1 MGGSVMSKISRPLLE
16 YREVIKSTG
25 ITIDQYSPP
34 RKTMKRFIRLF
45 REIEDTRVKAMT
57 DYPLEEILVI
67 AFLAVLGNASG
78 WNEIERFGNAK
89 HKWLRKFLKLENG
102 IPSHDTFRRVF
113 SLIDPQQ
120 LEKATVLFLIE
131 NMDAIKKSLGIKTPV
146 RQLCIDGKEER
157 GTGRKSGTTQEI
169 RNLQTLHIYDASNG
183 ICLVSHPIDS
193 KTNEIPAAQEALK
206 MLQLKHA
213 IVTFDALH
221 TQIKTIGI
229 IMERDGNYVGALKGN
244 QENLAMV
251 AAESFSQEDLERI
264 HKGGKNYYETI
275 EKSHSQVET
284 RRFYMTRARLGMAKS
299 EEWRGLRN
307 FICYEKQMYST
318 ITGEETTETRYYIT
332 SLNDVE
338 LCADA
343 IRGHWSV
350 ENQLHWHLDYTFHED
365 DNTTVDRQA
374 FTNLS
379 ILNKMALSLFKLV
392 QPLMKKNSSIRL
404 IRKDFSWGFE
414 DNLSKLLNSFD
425 EKVLRDALEN
435 PNTNSK

>member
-1 MGGSVMSKISRPLLE
+1 MTKICRPILE
-16 YREVIKSTG
+16 YREIIKATG
-25 ITIDQYSPP
+25 ITIDEYAPP
-34 RKTMKRFIRLF
+34 QQTMKRFIRLF
-45 REIEDTRVKAMT
+45 RQIEDVRVEAMT

-89 HKWLRKFLKLENG
+89 HKWLKKFLKLQNG

-113 SLIDPQQ
+113 SLIDPEQ
-120 LEKATVLFLIE
+120 LQKATVLFLIE
-131 NMDAIKKSLGIKTPV
+131 NMDAIKRSLSIKSQV

-157 GTGRKSGTTQEI
+157 GTGRKKGTTEEI

-183 ICLVSHPIDS
+183 ICLVSHQIDS
-193 KTNEIPAAQEALK
+193 KTNEIPAAQEALQ

-221 TQIKTIGI
+221 TQTKTIGI
-229 IMERDGNYVGALKGN
+229 IRERGGDYVGALKGN
-244 QENLAMV
+244 QGNLALI
-251 AAESFSQEDLERI
+251 AEESFTQEDKARI
-264 HKGGKNYYETI
+264 HKAGNNYYETI

-284 RRFYMTRARLGMAKS
+284 RRFYMTRARLGIAQG
-299 EEWRGLRN
+299 EDWRGLQN
-307 FICYEKQMYST
+307 FICYEKNICST
-318 ITGEETTETRYYIT
+318 ITGRKTNEIRYYIT
-332 SLNDVE
+332 SLKDVE

-414 DNLSKLLNSFD
+414 DNLAKLLNSFD
-425 EKVLRDALEN
+425 EKILRNALEN
-435 PNTNSK
+435 SGTNKK

>member
-1 MGGSVMSKISRPLLE
+1 MSKICRPILE
-16 YREVIKSTG
+16 YREVIKATG
-25 ITIDQYSPP
+25 ITLDEYAPP
-34 RKTMKRFIRLF
+34 TKIMRRFIRLF
-45 REIEDTRVKAMT
+45 REVEDVRIKAMT

-78 WNEIERFGNAK
+78 WNEIEDFGNDH
-89 HKWLRKFLKLENG
+89 HKWLKKFLKLENG

-113 SLIDPQQ
+113 SLIDPEQ
-120 LEKATVLFLIE
+120 LQRATVLFLIE
-131 NMDAIKKSLGIKTPV
+131 NMEAIKKSLGIKSPQ

-157 GTGRKSGTTQEI
+157 GTGRKYGTAEEI

-183 ICLVSHPIDS
+183 ICLCSHPIDS
-193 KTNEIPAAQEALK
+193 KTNEIPVAQEVLK
-206 MLQLKHA
+206 TLQLKHT

-221 TQIKTIGI
+221 TQTKTIGI
-229 IMERDGNYVGALKGN
+229 IRERGGDYVGALKGN
-244 QENLAMV
+244 QGNLTLKAT
-251 AAESFSQEDLERI
+251 ESFTQETKDKLRNDE
-264 HKGGKNYYETI
+264 KYYYETV

-284 RRFYMTRARLGMAKS
+284 RRFYMTHARQRMVGG

-307 FICYEKQMYST
+307 FICYEKQICDI
-318 ITGEETTETRYYIT
+318 ITGKQTSECRYYIT

-365 DNTTVDRQA
+365 DDTTMDRQA

-379 ILNKMALSLFKLV
+379 IINKMALSLLKLI
-392 QPLMKKNSSIRL
+392 QPLMKKNISIRR
-404 IRKDFSWGFE
+404 IRKGFGRKFE
-414 DNLSKLLNSFD
+414 DKLSILLNAFD
-425 EKVLRDALEN
+425 ENVLKHALEN
-435 PNTNSK
+435 SKITKK

>member
-1 MGGSVMSKISRPLLE
+1 MSKICRPILE
-16 YREVIKSTG
+16 YREVIKATG
-25 ITIDQYSPP
+25 ITINEYSPP

-45 REIEDTRVKAMT
+45 RKIEDVRVNAMIE
-57 DYPLEEILVI
+57 YPLEEILVI

-78 WNEIERFGNAK
+78 WNEIERFGHAK
-89 HKWLRKFLKLENG
+89 HKWLKKFLKLKNG

-120 LEKATVLFLIE
+120 LQTATVLFLIE
-131 NMDAIKKSLGIKTPV
+131 NMDVIKKSLGIKSPV

-157 GTGRKSGTTQEI
+157 GTGRKAGTDQEI

-183 ICLVSHPIDS
+183 ICLVSHQIDS
-193 KTNEIPAAQEALK
+193 KTNEIPAAQEALQ

-221 TQIKTIGI
+221 TQTKTIGI
-229 IMERDGNYVGALKGN
+229 IMERGGNYVGALKGN
-244 QENLAMV
+244 QGNLALN
-251 AAESFSQEDLERI
+251 AAESFTPEDKARI
-264 HKGGKNYYETI
+264 RKAGKNFYETV

-284 RRFYMTRARLGMAKS
+284 RRFYMTRARLGIAQG

-307 FICYEKQMYST
+307 FICYEKNMCST
-318 ITGEETTETRYYIT
+318 ITGKETSEIRYYIT

-414 DNLSKLLNSFD
+414 DNLAMLLNSFD
-425 EKVLRDALEN
+425 ENVLKNALEN
-435 PNTNSK
+435 SNNSKK

>member
-1 MGGSVMSKISRPLLE
+1 MSKICRPILE
-16 YREVIKSTG
+16 YREVIKATG
-25 ITIDQYSPP
+25 ITIDEYTPP
-34 RKTMKRFIRLF
+34 QKIMKRFIRLF
-45 REIEDTRVKAMT
+45 REIEDVRIQAMT

-67 AFLAVLGNASG
+67 AFLAVLGNASS

-89 HKWLRKFLKLENG
+89 HKWLKKFLKLNNG

-113 SLIDPQQ
+113 SLIASEQ
-120 LEKATVLFLIE
+120 LEKATVLFLME
-131 NMDAIKKSLGIKTPV
+131 NMAVLRKSLGIKSPV

-157 GTGRKSGTTQEI
+157 GTGRKAGTDQEI

-183 ICLVSHPIDS
+183 VCIVSHQIDS

-206 MLQLKHA
+206 MLQLKNA

-221 TQIKTIGI
+221 TQTKTIGI
-229 IMERDGNYVGALKGN
+229 IMERGGNYVGALKGN
-244 QENLAMV
+244 QGKLALA
-251 AAESFSQEDLERI
+251 AAESFTEKNKVRI
-264 HKGGKNYYETI
+264 RKAGKNYYETT
-275 EKSHSQVET
+275 EKSHSQIET
-284 RRFYMTRARLGMAKS
+284 KQFYMTKAIDLDK
-299 EEWRGLRN
+299 EWQGLRN
-307 FICYEKQMYST
+307 FICYEKRIFST
-318 ITGEETTETRYYIT
+318 ITGKESTEIRYYIT

-338 LCADA
+338 LGGDA

-414 DNLSKLLNSFD
+414 DNLAKLLNSFD
-425 EKVLRDALEN
+425 ENVLKNALEN
-435 PNTNSK
+435 ANLNKK

>member
-1 MGGSVMSKISRPLLE
+1 MTKICRPILE
-16 YREVIKSTG
+16 YREIIKATG
-25 ITIDQYSPP
+25 ITIDEYAPP
-34 RKTMKRFIRLF
+34 QQTMKRFIRLF
-45 REIEDTRVKAMT
+45 RQIEDVRVEAMT

-89 HKWLRKFLKLENG
+89 HKWLKKFLKLQNG

-113 SLIDPQQ
+113 SLIDPEQ
-120 LEKATVLFLIE
+120 LQKATVLFLIE
-131 NMDAIKKSLGIKTPV
+131 NMDAIKRSLSIKSQV

-157 GTGRKSGTTQEI
+157 GTGRKKGTTEEI

-183 ICLVSHPIDS
+183 ICLVSHQIDS
-193 KTNEIPAAQEALK
+193 KTNEIPAAQEALQ

-221 TQIKTIGI
+221 TQTKTIGI
-229 IMERDGNYVGALKGN
+229 IRERGGEYVGALKGN
-244 QENLAMV
+244 QGNLALI
-251 AAESFSQEDLERI
+251 AEESFTQEDKARI
-264 HKGGKNYYETI
+264 HKAGKNYYETI

-284 RRFYMTRARLGMAKS
+284 RRFYMTRARLGIAQG
-299 EEWRGLRN
+299 EDWRGLQN
-307 FICYEKQMYST
+307 FICYEKNMCST
-318 ITGEETTETRYYIT
+318 ITDKETIEIRYYIT
-332 SLNDVE
+332 SLKDVE

-414 DNLSKLLNSFD
+414 DNLAKLLNSFD
-425 EKVLRDALEN
+425 EKILRNALEN
-435 PNTNSK
+435 SGTNKK

>member
-1 MGGSVMSKISRPLLE
+1 MSKICRPILE
-16 YREVIKSTG
+16 YREVIKATG
-25 ITIDQYSPP
+25 ITIDEYTPP
-34 RKTMKRFIRLF
+34 KKIMKRFIRLF
-45 REIEDTRVKAMT
+45 REIEDVRIQAMT
-57 DYPLEEILVI
+57 EYPLEEILVI

-89 HKWLRKFLKLENG
+89 HQWLKKFLKLKNG

-113 SLIDPQQ
+113 SLIDPEQLQQ
-120 LEKATVLFLIE
+120 ATVMFLME
-131 NMDAIKKSLGIKTPV
+131 NMAAIRKSLGIKSPV

-157 GTGRKSGTTQEI
+157 GTGRNAGTSKEI

-183 ICLVSHPIDS
+183 ICLISHQIDS

-221 TQIKTIGI
+221 TQTKTIGI
-229 IMERDGNYVGALKGN
+229 IIERGGNYVGALKGN
-244 QENLAMV
+244 QGNLALA
-251 AAESFSQEDLERI
+251 AAESFTEKDKARI
-264 HKGGKNYYETI
+264 HKTGKNYYETT
-275 EKSHSQVET
+275 EKSHSQIET
-284 RRFYMTRARLGMAKS
+284 RRFYMTRAIAQD
-299 EEWRGLRN
+299 EAWRGLRN
-307 FICYEKQMYST
+307 FICYEKRISNT
-318 ITGEETTETRYYIT
+318 ITGKNSTEIRYYIT

-414 DNLSKLLNSFD
+414 DNLAKLLNSFD
-425 EKVLRDALEN
+425 EDVLKQALEN
-435 PNTNSK
+435 TESNKK

>member
-1 MGGSVMSKISRPLLE
+1 MSKICRPILE
-16 YREVIKSTG
+16 YREVIKATG
-25 ITIDQYSPP
+25 ITIDEYSPP

-45 REIEDTRVKAMT
+45 RKIEDVRVNAMIE
-57 DYPLEEILVI
+57 YPLEEILVI

-78 WNEIERFGNAK
+78 WNEIERFGHAK
-89 HKWLRKFLKLENG
+89 HKWLKKFLKLKNG

-120 LEKATVLFLIE
+120 LQTATVLFLIE
-131 NMDAIKKSLGIKTPV
+131 NMDVIKKSLGIESQE

-157 GTGRKSGTTQEI
+157 GTGRKAGTDQEI

-183 ICLVSHPIDS
+183 ICLVSHQIDS
-193 KTNEIPAAQEALK
+193 KTNEIPAAQEALQ

-221 TQIKTIGI
+221 TQTKTIGI
-229 IMERDGNYVGALKGN
+229 IRERGGNYVGALKGN
-244 QENLAMV
+244 QGNLALI
-251 AAESFSQEDLERI
+251 AEESFTEEDKARI
-264 HKGGKNYYETI
+264 HKAGNNYYETI

-284 RRFYMTRARLGMAKS
+284 RRFYMTRARLGIAQG
-299 EEWRGLRN
+299 EDWRGLRN
-307 FICYEKQMYST
+307 FICYEKNMCST
-318 ITGEETTETRYYIT
+318 ITGRKTIEIRYYIT
-332 SLNDVE
+332 SLKDVE

-392 QPLMKKNSSIRL
+392 QPLMRKNSSIRL

-414 DNLSKLLNSFD
+414 DNLAKLLNSFD
-425 EKVLRDALEN
+425 EKILRNALEN
-435 PNTNSK
+435 SGTNKK